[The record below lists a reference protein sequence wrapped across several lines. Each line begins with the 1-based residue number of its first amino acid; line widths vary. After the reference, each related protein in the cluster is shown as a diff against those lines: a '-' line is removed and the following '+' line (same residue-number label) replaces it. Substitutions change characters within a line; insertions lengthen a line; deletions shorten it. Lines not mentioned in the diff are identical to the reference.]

1 MPVIPNRPDP
11 ARPEAI
17 IYDFGLRVGGIASLY
32 PLIKQTDYLK
42 SKIRNLN
49 SKIYT

>member
-1 MPVIPNRPDP
+1 MILDC
-11 ARPEAI
+11 
-17 IYDFGLRVGGIASLY
+17 GLRVGGIALGRRSQFGGAGSLY
-32 PLIKQTDYLK
+32 PLIKQADYLK